1 MVDLDFAHSAQ
12 RPAASLGWEALMA
25 HLDLGGID
33 GAQRRQPL
41 EIEVRAHLHHVQQ
54 MLVAA
59 TLASSAIVT
68 VAAVMML
75 RLF

>member
-1 MVDLDFAHSAQ
+1 MVDLDFAHAVQ
-12 RPAASLGWEALMA
+12 RPAASLGWDALLA
-25 HLDLGGID
+25 RLDLGATD
-33 GAQRRQPL
+33 GQQRRQPL
-41 EIEVRAHLHHVQQ
+41 EIEARAHLQHVQQ

-59 TLASSAIVT
+59 TIAASAIVT

>member
-1 MVDLDFAHSAQ
+1 MVDLDFAHSVQ
-12 RPAASLGWEALMA
+12 PPAASFGWGALMA
-25 HLDLGGID
+25 HLDLGAIEV
-33 GAQRRQPL
+33 AQRRPPL
-41 EIEVRAHLHHVQQ
+41 EIEVRAHLQHVQQ

-59 TLASSAIVT
+59 TIASSAIVT

>member
-1 MVDLDFAHSAQ
+1 MVDLDFAHAVQ
-12 RPAASLGWEALMA
+12 RPAASLGWEALLA
-25 HLDLGGID
+25 HLDLGAID
-33 GAQRRQPL
+33 GAQRRQPP
-41 EIEVRAHLHHVQQ
+41 EFEARAHLQHVQQ

-59 TLASSAIVT
+59 TIASSAIVT